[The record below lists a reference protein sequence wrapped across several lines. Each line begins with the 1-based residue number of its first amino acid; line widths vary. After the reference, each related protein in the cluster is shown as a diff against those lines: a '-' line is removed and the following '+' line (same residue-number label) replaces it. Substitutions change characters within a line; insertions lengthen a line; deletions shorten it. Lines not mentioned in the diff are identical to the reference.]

1 MQAISFTGRVGT
13 DDGPP
18 STDAYKR
25 AVYKQPPRHFAVQV
39 LPPQKFG
46 NAFSYGM
53 LITPLND
60 SHDRHSII
68 SGSSG
73 SSGSSSGSQTSS
85 AVQTIVD
92 TSTTAPLATEYEVW
106 RRWEDCLYFQ
116 DLLEAQYSLMSKE
129 KRARL
134 LAGKGVKK
142 NGMYEHEDP
151 IRRLHR
157 AASFESLPP
166 GPDPNMIAK
175 DVHELLPRLT
185 KKGTVFKASKET
197 IEQRGREFK
206 ALIETLLHEGDDVPA
221 LIKELRQLRV
231 VRDFFGFWRRDQDRI
246 EKQLGK
252 DVDRSTL
259 RGRSESLGSRAS
271 SIFSSSGSSGIYFNP
286 SNLSLQ
292 LPSPNAPE
300 QAPTNRS
307 PRRPAF
313 MQSGKLAIN
322 LVPPSPNEAG
332 PSNESATPRR
342 RAQTLQDMTSAGPGL
357 SVNTSDTELRDPP
370 VSAPANMNFTD
381 AMDNGYSSDSASTT
395 SNRLPLSPRSF
406 STASSSGSPPSS
418 RITRSGSPRS
428 HMEIRYSDIILAEDP
443 DAQRKSK
450 IEDKS
455 NPVIVDLE
463 DGDGLPLD
471 ADEMFV
477 GHEHGYL
484 VSDSIES
491 RLGGYH
497 ALQHLTIKEED
508 ESELDD
514 EMNGFEFHDAQ
525 SSSQPS
531 GSSTGHETAESMR
544 FSIQSSFT
552 DADSHT
558 ERPNS
563 AAWSSYSVP
572 APSDRAAAAHAEA
585 LRALTGGR
593 ASITMSGQHLAPAE
607 APSARSSV
615 LTTTS
620 GSGSGSGSSSRSTNS
635 GNAHSS
641 DTQSSVDVRPYS
653 YQSSIASC
661 EDIDRKLSSSPII
674 LHSPLLED
682 DEFEASFPTEYRQSV
697 SSSDYRPHDSISS
710 VRTFMTESS
719 MDTMIP
725 PPRQPHPS
733 PARFVGASPSTS
745 RPHVENGTT
754 LAGSDLRNSRPP
766 VRTISTRNPQDGVN
780 MDAYFYGFSPVH
792 SPTETRVSDPR
803 EVLNASLTESES
815 NRSRPS
821 HNRFAGQ
828 FSPPTSQ
835 QQPTPPGLYSN
846 VRNPR
851 KPVGAP
857 SPPMRSVSPSP
868 STSSYAPSIVASMS
882 EESGMN
888 AVSIKAIYGEHIVA
902 FRIDKSSS
910 LADVRDKL
918 WHKLAD
924 QQDVTLPDSFSLAFK
939 PPGPGRVQQLRKLAG
954 RARSSS
960 ASSVGMTDPSSLRI
974 MFSQRDWLDA
984 VGSCPPGAKLTLH
997 VLNR

>member
-18 STDAYKR
+18 SADAYKR

-60 SHDRHSII
+60 NHDRHSII
-68 SGSSG
+68 SGTSG
-73 SSGSSSGSQTSS
+73 SSGSSK
-85 AVQTIVD
+85 
-92 TSTTAPLATEYEVW
+92 YEVW

-166 GPDPNMIAK
+166 GPDPNLIAK

-185 KKGTVFKASKET
+185 KKGTVFKASRET

-231 VRDFFGFWRRDQDRI
+231 VRDFFGFWRRDQDRL

-271 SIFSSSGSSGIYFNP
+271 SIFSSSVSSGIYFNP

-292 LPSPNAPE
+292 LPSPNASE
-300 QAPTNRS
+300 QVPTNRS

-332 PSNESATPRR
+332 PSKESATPRR
-342 RAQTLQDMTSAGPGL
+342 RAQTLQDTTSAGPGL
-357 SVNTSDTELRDPP
+357 SANTSDTELRDPP
-370 VSAPANMNFTD
+370 ASAPANMNFTD
-381 AMDNGYSSDSASTT
+381 AMDNGYSSDSASTA
-395 SNRLPLSPRSF
+395 SNRLPMSPRSF

-418 RITRSGSPRS
+418 RMTRPGSPRS
-428 HMEIRYSDIILAEDP
+428 HMEIRYSDIILAEDS
-443 DAQRKSK
+443 DAQRRSK

-455 NPVIVDLE
+455 NPVIVESE
-463 DGDGLPLD
+463 DVDGLPFD

-477 GHEHGYL
+477 GREHGYL

-514 EMNGFEFHDAQ
+514 ESNGFKFNYA
-525 SSSQPS
+525 
-531 GSSTGHETAESMR
+531 
-544 FSIQSSFT
+544 SFI

-563 AAWSSYSVP
+563 AAWSSYSIP

-593 ASITMSGQHLAPAE
+593 ASTPTSGQHVAPAE

-653 YQSSIASC
+653 YQSSVASC

-697 SSSDYRPHDSISS
+697 SSLDYRPHDSISS

-719 MDTMIP
+719 VDMMIP
-725 PPRQPHPS
+725 PPRQPHPG
-733 PARFVGASPSTS
+733 PARSVGVSPSAS

-754 LAGSDLRNSRPP
+754 LARSDLRNSQSSA
-766 VRTISTRNPQDGVN
+766 RTVSTRSSDDGVN

-792 SPTETRVSDPR
+792 SPTETRVNDPQD
-803 EVLNASLTESES
+803 VVNASPTEPES
-815 NRSRPS
+815 NRSRPL

-835 QQPTPPGLYSN
+835 QRPTSPGLHSN
-846 VRNPR
+846 VRNIT

-857 SPPMRSVSPSP
+857 SSPIRSVSPSP

-910 LADVRDKL
+910 LADVREKL
-918 WHKLAD
+918 WHKLTD
-924 QQDVTLPDSFSLAFK
+924 QQGVMLPDSFSLAFK

-984 VGSCPPGAKLTLH
+984 VGSCPSGAKLTLH